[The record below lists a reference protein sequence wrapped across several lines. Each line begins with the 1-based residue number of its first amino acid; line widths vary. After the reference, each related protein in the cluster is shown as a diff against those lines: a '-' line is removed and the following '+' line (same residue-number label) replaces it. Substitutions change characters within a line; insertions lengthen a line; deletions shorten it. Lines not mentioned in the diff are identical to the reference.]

1 MSGWVPFDSDWWP
14 AIVEKLPRPW
24 PDAAALF
31 DLRWH
36 VDRSASKEVP
46 HGKRFWMKRWG
57 WTDWKVRSL
66 LREGGWHDPIHPLS
80 AQDPPAVRPLTTR
93 KPPAP
98 EPMDANYRT
107 DSARRPP
114 ALRPVPAQ
122 DPPENRHT
130 RGDPPSPSPSPSQD
144 TLPPAAAGW
153 LSARPEAED
162 EHEEP
167 SNGVPKWAKVKG
179 FDSHVVL
186 AAVAHALSEIRQRP
200 IDPWRAATDAKHVIG
215 LQRATNAPWTELAEQ
230 LTLVA
235 RWARESDDHMAM
247 NDIRGLRPDGS
258 TWSADRSRSVSTLC
272 VLARWADRLEA
283 AQRWDRGELLRPR
296 ARGEHPS
303 ERQRRLSNA
312 ELIAADPSI
321 MDPI

>member
-1 MSGWVPFDSDWWP
+1 MSGWVPFDADWWP

-66 LREGGWHDPIHPLS
+66 LREGAWHDPIHPLPAQAPPALRPQT
-80 AQDPPAVRPLTTR
+80 AQDPPASRRLKLTKLNGT
-93 KPPAP
+93 
-98 EPMDANYRT
+98 
-107 DSARRPP
+107 
-114 ALRPVPAQ
+114 AQ
-122 DPPENRHT
+122 DPPADRPDAAQDPPADRHT

-144 TLPPAAAGW
+144 TLPAARAAW
-153 LSARPEAED
+153 LSAPPEED
-162 EHEEP
+162 EPEEP
-167 SNGVPKWAKVKG
+167 ANGVPKWAKVKG
-179 FDSHVVL
+179 FDSHAVL
-186 AAVAHALSEIRQRP
+186 ASVAHALSEIRQRP
-200 IDPWRAATDAKHVIG
+200 IDPWHAATDAKHVIG
-215 LQRATNAPWTELAEQ
+215 LQRATNTPWNELAEQ
-230 LTLVA
+230 LALVA
-235 RWARESDDHMAM
+235 RWARDSEDHMAA
-247 NDIRGLRPDGS
+247 NDIRGMRPDGS